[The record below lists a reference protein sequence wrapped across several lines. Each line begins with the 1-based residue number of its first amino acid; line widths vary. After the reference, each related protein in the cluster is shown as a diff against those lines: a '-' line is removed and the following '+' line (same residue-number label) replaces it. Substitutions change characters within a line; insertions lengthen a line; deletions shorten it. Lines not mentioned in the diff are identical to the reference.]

1 MQATGT
7 LSTPPRE
14 WSARMRHLVRTCA
27 AYPYAFLH
35 LWDGD

>member
-1 MQATGT
+1 MQAIRPP
-7 LSTPPRE
+7 SIPPRE
-14 WSARMRHLVRTCA
+14 WSARMRHLVRTCV